1 MTIAEVSKRYDLTS
15 DTLRYYERVGLIPN
29 VNRTAGGIRNYQ
41 EEDCKWI
48 EFIKCLRSAGLP
60 IDVLI
65 EYVRL
70 FQLGD
75 STIEDRKALLIAQRG
90 QLVQRIAEMQETLK
104 RLDYKIDYYENFI
117 IPNESQLSVKKTQ

>member
-1 MTIAEVSKRYDLTS
+1 MTIAEVSKRYDLTP